1 MWNRHQISG
10 TAKTPLPI
18 YLMNHITM
26 KLSRQENQGI
36 ALPLN
41 TSLTTILNEIPEQK
55 EVHMA
60 ISGALYSVAN
70 LYSEVDPKALTETMD
85 AFYREFKYEPL
96 SVFID
101 VINDFK
107 TGKVKVFG
115 RITPNQIRESI
126 MDKLDKIA
134 REREN
139 AHLDRKGDAGDRST
153 LTLREALAKVTTQK

>member
-1 MWNRHQISG
+1 M
-10 TAKTPLPI
+10 T
-18 YLMNHITM
+18 
-26 KLSRQENQGI
+26 KLYKPERTDIDRLS
-36 ALPLN
+36 N
-41 TSLTTILNEIPEQK
+41 TSLTVILRESTETK
-55 EVHMA
+55 AVKTA
-60 ISGALYSVAN
+60 ISAAMYSVCN
-70 LYSEVDPKALTETMD
+70 LYHDVDVKSLSEMMD
-85 AFYREFKYEPL
+85 GFYREFEYEPI

>member
-1 MWNRHQISG
+1 
-10 TAKTPLPI
+10 
-18 YLMNHITM
+18 
-26 KLSRQENQGI
+26 
-36 ALPLN
+36 
-41 TSLTTILNEIPEQK
+41 
-55 EVHMA
+55 
-60 ISGALYSVAN
+60 
-70 LYSEVDPKALTETMD
+70 
-85 AFYREFKYEPL
+85 
-96 SVFID
+96 

-139 AHLDRKGDAGDRST
+139 AHLDLKGSSGDRST

>member
-1 MWNRHQISG
+1 M
-10 TAKTPLPI
+10 T
-18 YLMNHITM
+18 

-36 ALPLN
+36 RLPLN
-41 TSLTTILNEIPEQK
+41 TSLSTILLEVKEKK
-55 EVHMA
+55 EVQMA
-60 ISGALYSVAN
+60 LSGAMYGVAN
-70 LYSEVDPKALTETMD
+70 LYSDVDIQALTATMD

-96 SVFID
+96 SVFVD

-139 AHLDRKGDAGDRST
+139 AHLDLKGDAGDRST
-153 LTLREALAKVTTQK
+153 LTLREALALVTTQK

>member
-1 MWNRHQISG
+1 
-10 TAKTPLPI
+10 
-18 YLMNHITM
+18 
-26 KLSRQENQGI
+26 
-36 ALPLN
+36 
-41 TSLTTILNEIPEQK
+41 
-55 EVHMA
+55 MA

-139 AHLDRKGDAGDRST
+139 AHMDLKGHAGDRST

>member
-1 MWNRHQISG
+1 M
-10 TAKTPLPI
+10 T
-18 YLMNHITM
+18 
-26 KLSRQENQGI
+26 KLYKPERTDIDRLS
-36 ALPLN
+36 N
-41 TSLTTILNEIPEQK
+41 TSLTVILRESTETK
-55 EVHMA
+55 AVKTA
-60 ISGALYSVAN
+60 ISAAMYSVCN
-70 LYSEVDPKALTETMD
+70 LYHDVDVKSLSEMMD
-85 AFYREFKYEPL
+85 GFYREFEYEPI

-115 RITPNQIRESI
+115 RITPNQVRESI

-153 LTLREALAKVTTQK
+153 LTLREALALVTTQK

>member
-1 MWNRHQISG
+1 M
-10 TAKTPLPI
+10 T
-18 YLMNHITM
+18 

-36 ALPLN
+36 RLPLS
-41 TSLTTILNEIPEQK
+41 TSLSTILLEVKEKK
-55 EVHMA
+55 EVQMA
-60 ISGALYSVAN
+60 LSGAMYGVAN
-70 LYSEVDPKALTETMD
+70 LYSDVDIQALTATMD

-96 SVFID
+96 SVFVD

-139 AHLDRKGDAGDRST
+139 AHLDLKGDAGDRST
-153 LTLREALAKVTTQK
+153 LTLREALALVTTQK